1 MVELLD
7 FVFTEHSPNISIFR
21 KNKYKN
27 PTIGFRFC
35 NGSIKKPTRRPA
47 CICQYSRGPK
57 IEVPMRTKVA
67 PYCRAIWYS
76 SDIPIESSLKEASQ
90 G

>member
-1 MVELLD
+1 MVELLH

-35 NGSIKKPTRRPA
+35 NSGPKKADPKAGCT
-47 CICQYSRGPK
+47 CQYSLGPK

-67 PYCRAIWYS
+67 PYCRAI
-76 SDIPIESSLKEASQ
+76 
-90 G
+90 